1 MNDRPLDGPVS
12 CCRTEDNKW
21 VSILVISVI
30 SIIYHPYWGHIAQQ
44 KVNTLIL
51 KSHQVSLIII
61 CFQLYPVILYF
72 WL

>member
-1 MNDRPLDGPVS
+1 MIVALEGSVS

-51 KSHQVSLIII
+51 NSHQVS
-61 CFQLYPVILYF
+61 
-72 WL
+72 